1 MYIDGMKQSFKS
13 VLMEKDAEMLRREIK
28 GLKTYCTFQ
37 GKRMLLAD
45 AREAANRHFD
55 TTGVVAAIE
64 YCKEKL
70 A

>member
-1 MYIDGMKQSFKS
+1 MKNKNKITNIHKGPSPT
-13 VLMEKDAEMLRREIK
+13 
-28 GLKTYCTFQ
+28 GLKTYCTFL

-64 YCKEKL
+64 YCKEKI
-70 A
+70 ASHHDN